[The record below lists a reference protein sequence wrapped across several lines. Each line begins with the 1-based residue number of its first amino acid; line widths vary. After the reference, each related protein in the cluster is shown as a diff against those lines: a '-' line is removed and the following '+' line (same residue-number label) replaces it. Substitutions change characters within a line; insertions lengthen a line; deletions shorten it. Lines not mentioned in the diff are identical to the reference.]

1 MSKFMFSKLALVLA
15 ITTVVNSFA
24 ATDASKENDK
34 NAKVHPLW
42 AVTEGIDA
50 PECTYYDNESKT
62 IFVSAVG
69 GKPDEKDGNG
79 AIHKLDKSGKMIA
92 KDWVRGLNAPKGLRA
107 YKGTLWVSD
116 IDQVIAINI
125 EDGAVAK
132 KIDIPGAKFLNDV
145 AVDDSGVVFVSDTLV
160 SRIYR
165 IEGDKSSVFID
176 GKQLES
182 PNGLLVH
189 GNKLIVAS
197 WGLIEEGNWNTKS
210 TGHIYSIGLGTKL
223 INKIT
228 RRPLGHLDG
237 LEMDSKGNFIV
248 SDWMAGK
255 VFRVKAASGKSETLM
270 YGFKGSADIGIIPS
284 TQILIVPRMGENKV
298 TAYPLSKL

>member
-1 MSKFMFSKLALVLA
+1 MSKLTFSILILFF
-15 ITTVVNSFA
+15 TGTVSFA
-24 ATDASKENDK
+24 AVDASKENDK
-34 NAKVHPLW
+34 NAKVRPAWTL
-42 AVTEGIDA
+42 TEGLDA
-50 PECTYYDNESKT
+50 PESTYYDNDSKS
-62 IFVSAVG
+62 IYVSVVG
-69 GKPDEKDGNG
+69 GQPDAKDGNG
-79 AIHKLDKSGKMIA
+79 AIHKLDRNGKMTT
-92 KDWVRGLNAPKGLRA
+92 KDWVKGLNAPKGLRA

-125 EDGAVAK
+125 EDGSVSK

-145 AVDDSGVVFVSDTLV
+145 AIDDGGVVFVSDTLV

-165 IEGDKSSVFID
+165 IEDDKSAVFID

-182 PNGLLVH
+182 PNGLLIQ

-197 WGLIEEGNWNTKS
+197 WGLIEDGNWGTKAM
-210 TGHIYSIGLGTKL
+210 GHVYSIGLGTKL

-237 LEMDSKGNFIV
+237 LEVDSKGNYIV

-255 VFRVKAASGKSETLM
+255 VFRIKAANGKSEMLM

-284 TQILIVPRMGENKV
+284 TQTLIVPRMNENKV
-298 TAYPLSKL
+298 TAYALSKL